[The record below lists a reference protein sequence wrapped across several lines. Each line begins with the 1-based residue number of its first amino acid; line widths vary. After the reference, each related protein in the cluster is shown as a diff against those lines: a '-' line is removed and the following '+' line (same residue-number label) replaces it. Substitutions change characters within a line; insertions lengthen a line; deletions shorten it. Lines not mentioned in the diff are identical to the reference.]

1 MEVLSHMRRHFIT
14 QIVLGFF
21 FFHSELVLVSFLSD
35 FFWASIIVLT
45 IERHILNYLFKE
57 CKFYT
62 VVSLFYI

>member
-1 MEVLSHMRRHFIT
+1 MRRHFIT
-14 QIVLGFF
+14 QIVWV
-21 FFHSELVLVSFLSD
+21 FFHSELVLVVSFLSD
-35 FFWASIIVLT
+35 FWASIIVLT

>member
-1 MEVLSHMRRHFIT
+1 MEVLSHMRHFIT

-21 FFHSELVLVSFLSD
+21 FHSELVLVVSFLSD
-35 FFWASIIVLT
+35 FWASIIVLT